1 MQIKLIQPKDLDI
14 GSVCICDRHQWN
26 THSEGISCRVCVNN
40 IRGVL
45 FHIGRF
51 GSYDSNS
58 YWNTRMEAMHDTIS
72 RSTYASKQYIVEV
85 RTTNA
90 INTLKY
96 EREQPKRFN
105 ELVEAAIAR
114 YNMMEDDNAND
125 NES

>member
-1 MQIKLIQPKDLDI
+1 MTIKLIQPKDLDI
-14 GSVCICDRHQWN
+14 GSVCICNNHHWN
-26 THSEGISCRVCVNN
+26 TTSEGIMCRVCINSV
-40 IRGVL
+40 RGIL

-51 GSYDSNS
+51 GTYDSNA

-90 INTLKY
+90 INALKY
-96 EREQPKRFN
+96 ENEHPERFY
-105 ELVEAAIAR
+105 ELVDAGITH
-114 YNMMEDDNAND
+114 YNKMVEDDID